1 MALDADIPV
10 RIRNIAKTGARRL
23 RVMAGPGTGKSWAL
37 KERAIRLIEEGQDPS
52 RIWAVTFTRN
62 AAKELSDDLAD
73 PEIPGG
79 ELIRV
84 STLHSYCFGLLSEH
98 EAHTGRTP
106 RLVMATLSSKR
117 LKFEYATLVRDL
129 INENPEFGD
138 EDGCSERINKF
149 VAGWAEMES
158 DMLDDPVNQSLEKR
172 LNSWLGFHKAM
183 LMSELVPESL
193 RLLRSGRASDVL
205 AAFDH
210 VIVDEYQDLNKA
222 EQEII
227 NIVSAS
233 GSLAI
238 VGDANQSIYSFR
250 HAHPNGIKDFQVRHA
265 DTRDASLVECLRNP
279 VRVVEMANNLIARNH
294 PPGTQPG
301 LQPKPD
307 KPNGEVHI
315 VRWNTID
322 EEAEGIA
329 KYVKHLTDNRVCKP
343 EDILIMAPWKILGR
357 NIHDAVSGQGV
368 PVYNF
373 DQDVLA
379 EDAAQRAFA
388 LLTLLGNGQ
397 DRVMLR
403 WWLGH
408 DSPRRLSGP
417 YQKLREYCEVNGRSP
432 RSVLEDM
439 ARGRIDLPDAS
450 PLLVP
455 FRNLVEETDRLSKL
469 GLRDLVDG
477 LLPEDRKD
485 CAALRKIAERVL
497 AACKD
502 IREMYERVLEDIIQP
517 EYPSNN
523 SVRVMT
529 MHKTKGLSS
538 KVVIVAGCC
547 DGLIPFKNNKLADD
561 KRSAA
566 MREQRRLFY
575 VAITRCKKVL
585 VLSYFDTINASE
597 RFGMRIPFRGQ
608 DQSKQRYHT
617 PPSPFMDE
625 LGSAIPSVIDGAA
638 WQAAEYMEQSHKDQ
652 I

>member
-1 MALDADIPV
+1 M
-10 RIRNIAKTGARRL
+10 
-23 RVMAGPGTGKSWAL
+23 
-37 KERAIRLIEEGQDPS
+37 IEAGQDPS

-79 ELIRV
+79 KLIRV
-84 STLHSYCFGLLSEH
+84 STLHSYCFGLLRNR
-98 EAHTGRTP
+98 EAYTCRTT
-106 RLVMATLSSKR
+106 RLVMATLSSKH
-117 LKFEYATLVRDL
+117 LKFEYATLARDL

-138 EDGCSERINKF
+138 EDGCSKRINKF
-149 VAGWAEMES
+149 VAGWAKMES

-172 LNSWLGFHKAM
+172 LNSWLGFHKSM
-183 LMSELVPESL
+183 LMSELVPEAL
-193 RLLRSGRASDVL
+193 RLLRSGMTSDTFTT
-205 AAFDH
+205 FDH

-227 NIVSAS
+227 NLVSAS

-301 LQPKPD
+301 LRPKPG

-315 VRWNTID
+315 VRWNTMD
-322 EEAEGIA
+322 DEAEGIA
-329 KYVKHLTDNRVCKP
+329 KYVRHLTDNRVCKP

-368 PVYNF
+368 LVYNF

-379 EDAAQRAFA
+379 EDVAQRAFA
-388 LLTLLGNGQ
+388 LLTLLGDGE

-408 DSPRRLSGP
+408 DDGPGRLSYP
-417 YQKLREYCEVNGRSP
+417 YQKLREYCEANNRSP

-439 ARGRIDLPDAS
+439 ARGRINLPDVS
-450 PLLVP
+450 PLLAP
-455 FRNLVEETDRLSKL
+455 FGNLVEETARLSKL
-469 GLRDLVDG
+469 GLRDLVND
-477 LLPEDRKD
+477 LLPEDREG
-485 CAALRKIAERVL
+485 CTALRKIAERAL
-497 AACKD
+497 AACKNV
-502 IREMYERVLEDIIQP
+502 REMYEHVLDDIIQP
-517 EYPSNN
+517 EYSSGD

-529 MHKTKGLSS
+529 MHKTKSLSS

-547 DGLIPFKNNKLADD
+547 DGLVPFRDSRLADD
-561 KRSAA
+561 ERSAA

-575 VAITRCKKVL
+575 VAITRCKRVL
-585 VLSYFDTINASE
+585 VLSYFATIKQSE
-597 RFGMRIPFRGQ
+597 RSSMYVPCRW
-608 DQSKQRYHT
+608 DESSQRYHT
-617 PPSPFMDE
+617 LPSPFIDE
-625 LGSAIPSVIDGAA
+625 LEPAAPSAVEGAA
-638 WQAAEYMEQSHKDQ
+638 WQAAEYRNNPTKTKFDESTEATLR
-652 I
+652 